1 MLEEEGGKV
10 QQQHG
15 SDAASGHSFSHPAK
29 TQLQAGQVKSTGTNP
44 LQFLSC
50 DFITLN
56 VLQNSPHG
64 NFPLWVFL
72 ALISNISLPSL
83 GDAVLGSTA
92 LAAQVQTTSITC
104 TNIPFFFFFPFSS
117 IHFYRISSG
126 RVGASVWNKGVWMW
140 DSFQQVMEQ
149 LLQEK
154 PRVLVPLSIYRDRIK
169 GSNDYTI
176 H

>member
-1 MLEEEGGKV
+1 MTKPFHSPLWNLDLLEEEGGKV

-29 TQLQAGQVKSTGTNP
+29 PQLQAGQVKSTGTNP

-104 TNIPFFFFFPFSS
+104 TNIPFFFFSLFLNS
-117 IHFYRISSG
+117 
-126 RVGASVWNKGVWMW
+126 
-140 DSFQQVMEQ
+140 
-149 LLQEK
+149 LLQ
-154 PRVLVPLSIYRDRIK
+154 D
-169 GSNDYTI
+169 
-176 H
+176 